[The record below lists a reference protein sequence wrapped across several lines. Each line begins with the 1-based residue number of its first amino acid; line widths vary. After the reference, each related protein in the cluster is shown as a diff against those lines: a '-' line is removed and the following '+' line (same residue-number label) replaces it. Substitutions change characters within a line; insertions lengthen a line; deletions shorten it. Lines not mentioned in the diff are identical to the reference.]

1 MISDIFICIIII
13 TICILIITI
22 LLLYIGRY
30 KHQLRM
36 FSKHIRNTAV
46 STENQDISPV
56 NAPVTVETFNP
67 DIVDLANALNE
78 YREGIQS
85 ESMGLRKEREHLQN
99 VIAGISHD
107 FRTPL
112 TSALGYIQMLDKSAS
127 SVLNYDEK
135 KYLQIAG
142 EKTLYMKKLSDDFF
156 EVSAISAK
164 NEDIPLEQVNISRLL
179 SEQLLAQYEWI
190 SDSGINLRTEVEERN
205 IYVTGNEHILERMID
220 NIFSN
225 AKKYAVSELIVSLD
239 EDADCVK
246 IAVGNDIDKDMKI
259 DADRVFE
266 PFYRSSSGTGH
277 IWYEGSIENCAG
289 NKMDGRNYGGSGLG
303 LYIVKQLAEGIG
315 ADVKAKV
322 DDHRFMIEVFLNK

>member
-1 MISDIFICIIII
+1 MISDIFICIITI
-13 TICILIITI
+13 TICILIIAV
-22 LLLYIGRY
+22 LLLYIRSY

-36 FSKHIRNTAV
+36 FSKHIRNTTV

-78 YREGIQS
+78 YMEGIQTECIRLS
-85 ESMGLRKEREHLQN
+85 KEREHLQN

-112 TSALGYIQMLDKSAS
+112 TSALGYIQMLDKSAG
-127 SVLNYDEK
+127 SVLNDDEK
-135 KYLQIAG
+135 KYLQIAS

-190 SDSGINLRTEVEERN
+190 SDSGIGLRTEMEERN
-205 IYVTGNEHILERMID
+205 IYVIGNEHILERVID

-225 AKKYAVSELIVSLD
+225 ARKYAVSELVVSLD
-239 EDADCVK
+239 EDADGVK
-246 IAVGNDIDKDMKI
+246 IVVENDIDEDMRI
-259 DADRVFE
+259 DVDRVFE
-266 PFYRSSSGTGH
+266 PFYRNSSGTGH
-277 IWYEGSIENCAG
+277 IWYEGSTENSIG

-303 LYIVKQLAEGIG
+303 LYIVKQLAECIG
-315 ADVKAKV
+315 ADVRAKV
-322 DDHRFMIEVFLNK
+322 AGCRFVIEVFLNK

>member
-46 STENQDISPV
+46 NTENQDISPV

-85 ESMGLRKEREHLQN
+85 ESMGLRKEKEHLQN

-112 TSALGYIQMLDKSAS
+112 TSALGYIQMLDKSAD
-127 SVLNYDEK
+127 LNDDEK
-135 KYLQIAG
+135 KYLKIAG

-156 EVSAISAK
+156 EVSATSAGNK
-164 NEDIPLEQVNISRLL
+164 EIHLAQVNISRLL

-190 SDSGINLRTEVEERN
+190 SDLGINLRTEVEERN

-225 AKKYAVSELIVSLD
+225 ARKYAVSELIVSLN
-239 EDADCVK
+239 EEADCVR
-246 IAVGNDIDKDMKI
+246 IVVENDIAKDMKI
-259 DADRVFE
+259 DADMVFE
-266 PFYRSSSGTGH
+266 PFYRSTQGTEELKNADNSL
-277 IWYEGSIENCAG
+277 YVG
-289 NKMDGRNYGGSGLG
+289 NGLG
-303 LYIVKQLAEGIG
+303 LFVVKQLSDIIG
-315 ADVKAKV
+315 ADIKV
-322 DDHRFMIEVFLNK
+322 RVNEYRFVIEVLLNKYSL